1 MAPTSSTQA
10 LKLATGIEKK
20 PQSPQDVISGM
31 IKAEMPRIQRL
42 IQNPTMT
49 QRFGQLAMME
59 LRRNPT
65 LFQCDPMS
73 ILACLMTS
81 ASLGLQLGVGGQAYL
96 IPFKG
101 ECTFVPGWK
110 GLMSLMHRT
119 KSADAQTEVVRQ
131 GDHFKVY
138 YGTNPCI
145 EHEKNSTRKSPI
157 THFYAW
163 GRVRGAEYPIIDVW
177 TMEEILDHRQRFNKS
192 GEKHYSNKSPEAM
205 EAYGKKIPL
214 LQVLKYLPVSFEM
227 EQATDLDA
235 QAEMGTQRIRPNDV
249 IEGIV
254 GAELPAVT
262 PSEPTPYDQ
271 AFDILEWDGAQ
282 RKAFLDEHKGKPEE
296 DIKSLLNVEVD
307 RLP

>member
-1 MAPTSSTQA
+1 MAPTSSTAA
-10 LKLATGIEKK
+10 LKQVTGIEKK

-59 LRRNPT
+59 IRRNPK
-65 LFQCDPMS
+65 LFECDPMS

-119 KSADAQTEVVRQ
+119 KAADVWTDVVRD
-131 GDHFKVY
+131 GDYFKAY
-138 YGTNPCI
+138 YGSRPGI
-145 EHEKNSTRKSPI
+145 EHEKKGSRADKV
-157 THFYAW
+157 THFYAC
-163 GRVRGAEYPIIDVW
+163 GKVRGAEYPVIDVW
-177 TMEEILDHRQRFNKS
+177 SMEEILEHRSRFNKS
-192 GEKHYSNKSPEAM
+192 GDKHYSYKSPEGM
-205 EAYGKKIPL
+205 EAYGRKIPL
-214 LQVLKYLPVSFEM
+214 LQVLKYMPVSFEM
-227 EQATDLDA
+227 EQAADLDA
-235 QAEMGTQRIRPNDV
+235 AAEMGTQRIRPNDV
-249 IEGIV
+249 IEGV
-254 GAELPAVT
+254 MGAELPPAVT
-262 PSEPTPYDQ
+262 ADPTPYDQ

-282 RKAFLDEHKGKPEE
+282 RKAFLDEHKGKSEE

-307 RLP
+307 RIP